1 MSTKSILDMI
11 RDRQNGFDNESQEEK
26 ERRLFEESMYRA
38 PVSADDW
45 QEFKRKFV
53 EEYGSE
59 KVKADGMTHSEFL
72 QYLKDSTRE
81 GDEYI
86 QRQTLRDFL
95 RKL

>member
-1 MSTKSILDMI
+1 MSAKSILDII
-11 RDRQNGFDNESQEEK
+11 RERQGMTPVQRAEADNDK
-26 ERRLFEESMYRA
+26 EFKRA

-59 KVKADGMTHSEFL
+59 KVQANGMTHSEFL

-81 GDEYI
+81 GDEYK
-86 QRQTLRDFL
+86 QSQKLRDFL
-95 RKL
+95 RNL

>member
-1 MSTKSILDMI
+1 MI
-11 RDRQNGFDNESQEEK
+11 RERQGKTPEERAKLNK
-26 ERRLFEESMYRA
+26 EREFAQA

-59 KVKADGMTHSEFL
+59 KVQADGMTHSEFL

-81 GDEYI
+81 GDEYK
-86 QRQTLRDFL
+86 QSQKLRDFL
-95 RKL
+95 RNL